1 MVREEAARRE
11 AAEVIRRKADEMAR
25 REAEEEAA
33 RAAAAR
39 TPPARRPDA
48 EGLEGSRP
56 PYVGILASEVK
67 EVEELR
73 AMLAV
78 PTTAARASRP
88 PHPPPPAAPPRPQP
102 HTRTYFAV
110 RLAGRVPARC
120 WRGRRTL

>member
-1 MVREEAARRE
+1 
-11 AAEVIRRKADEMAR
+11 MAR

-39 TPPARRPDA
+39 TPPPWHSDA
-48 EGLEGSRP
+48 EVRDGSTS

-78 PTTAARASRP
+78 PTSNSARLSPAASPATCRSSALTAT
-88 PHPPPPAAPPRPQP
+88 HKNPPPSAATLPTSLSPGACRPAAGAAADRSVLAADALS
-102 HTRTYFAV
+102 YGV
-110 RLAGRVPARC
+110 R
-120 WRGRRTL
+120 